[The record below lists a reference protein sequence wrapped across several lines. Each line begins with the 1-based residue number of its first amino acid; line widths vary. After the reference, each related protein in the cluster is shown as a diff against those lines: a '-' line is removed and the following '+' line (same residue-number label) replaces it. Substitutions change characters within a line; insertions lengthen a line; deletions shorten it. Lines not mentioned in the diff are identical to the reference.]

1 MLEILV
7 FFIAGVLTT
16 LTLIAIIKQY
26 NKLRHAKKFVI
37 PQSEMFLLIK
47 NFLPEFMFNPRQ
59 ADSQS
64 LRYEYDRELRY
75 IEMSDHN
82 AYWID
87 KNKIY
92 YAEVTDGRFDPD
104 KAKLAEMENLSEKRV
119 SEVLYIYN
127 SLKNG
132 S

>member
-1 MLEILV
+1 M
-7 FFIAGVLTT
+7 
-16 LTLIAIIKQY
+16 
-26 NKLRHAKKFVI
+26 
-37 PQSEMFLLIK
+37 LIK
-47 NFLPEFMFNPRQ
+47 NFLPEFMFKPNPL
-59 ADSQS
+59 DSQS
-64 LRYEYDRELRY
+64 IRYESDRELNY
-75 IEMSDHN
+75 IEMPDHK

-92 YAEVTDGRFDPD
+92 CAEVTDGRFNPD
-104 KAKLAEMENLSEKRV
+104 NATLAEMENLSEQRV

>member
-1 MLEILV
+1 MELIL
-7 FFIAGVLTT
+7 FFAGVLTT
-16 LTLIAIIKQY
+16 LTLIAIIRQY
-26 NKLRHAKKFVI
+26 NKLKHVKNVVVK
-37 PQSEMFLLIK
+37 QSEMFMLIK
-47 NFLPEFMFNPRQ
+47 NFLPEFMFNPIPI
-59 ADSQS
+59 DSQS

-92 YAEVTDGRFDPD
+92 YAEVTDGRFNPD
-104 KAKLAEMENLSEKRV
+104 DAKLADMENLSEKRV

>member
-1 MLEILV
+1 MELIL
-7 FFIAGVLTT
+7 FFAGVLTT
-16 LTLIAIIKQY
+16 LTLIAIIRQY
-26 NKLRHAKKFVI
+26 NKLKHVKNVI
-37 PQSEMFLLIK
+37 IKQSEMFMLIK
-47 NFLPEFMFNPRQ
+47 NFLPEFMFKPIEI
-59 ADSQS
+59 DSQA
-64 LRYEYDRELRY
+64 LRYEYDREFRY
-75 IEMSDHN
+75 IEMSDHR

-92 YAEVTDGRFDPD
+92 YAEVTDGRFNPD
-104 KAKLAEMENLSEKRV
+104 NAKLAEMENLSEQRV

>member
-1 MLEILV
+1 MVDAI

-16 LTLIAIIKQY
+16 LTLIAIIRQY
-26 NKLRHAKKFVI
+26 NKLKHVKKIIVK
-37 PQSEMFLLIK
+37 QSEMFMLIK
-47 NFLPEFMFNPRQ
+47 NFLPEFMFRPSQ
-59 ADSQS
+59 LDSQA
-64 LRYEYDRELRY
+64 LRYEYDREFRY
-75 IEMSDHN
+75 IEMPDHK

-92 YAEVTDGRFDPD
+92 YAEVTDGRFNPD
-104 KAKLAEMENLSEKRV
+104 NAKLAEMENLSEQRV
-119 SEVLYIYN
+119 NEVLYIYN

>member
-1 MLEILV
+1 MELIL
-7 FFIAGVLTT
+7 FFAGVLTT
-16 LTLIAIIKQY
+16 LTLIAIIRQY
-26 NKLRHAKKFVI
+26 NKLKHVKKVI
-37 PQSEMFLLIK
+37 IKQSEMFMLIK
-47 NFLPEFMFNPRQ
+47 NFLPEFMFNSGQ
-59 ADSQS
+59 KDTQS
-64 LRYEYDRELRY
+64 LMYEYDREFRY
-75 IEMSDHN
+75 IEMPDHK

-92 YAEVTDGRFDPD
+92 YAEVTDGRFNPD
-104 KAKLAEMENLSEKRV
+104 NAKLAEMENLSEQRV

>member
-1 MLEILV
+1 MELIL
-7 FFIAGVLTT
+7 FFSGVLTT
-16 LTLIAIIKQY
+16 LTLIAIIRQY
-26 NKLRHAKKFVI
+26 NKLRHVKDFVI
-37 PQSEMFLLIK
+37 PQSEMFLLVK
-47 NFLPEFMFNPRQ
+47 NFLPEFMFDPKQ
-59 ADSQS
+59 VDSQA
-64 LRYEYDRELRY
+64 LRYEYDREFRY
-75 IEMSDHN
+75 IEMPDHK

-92 YAEVTDGRFDPD
+92 YAEVTDGRFNPD
-104 KAKLAEMENLSEKRV
+104 NAVLAEMENLSEQRV

>member
-1 MLEILV
+1 MVDAI

-16 LTLIAIIKQY
+16 LTLIAIIRQY
-26 NKLRHAKKFVI
+26 NKLKHVKKVI
-37 PQSEMFLLIK
+37 IKQSEILMLMK
-47 NFLPEFMFNPRQ
+47 NFLPDFMLSSDQ
-59 ADSQS
+59 KDTQS
-64 LRYEYDRELRY
+64 FRYEHDREFDY
-75 IEMSDHN
+75 IEMPDHK

-92 YAEVTDGRFDPD
+92 YAEVTDGRFNPD
-104 KAKLAEMENLSEKRV
+104 NATLADMENLSEQRV

>member
-1 MLEILV
+1 MVDAI

-16 LTLIAIIKQY
+16 LTLIAIIRQY
-26 NKLRHAKKFVI
+26 NKLKHVKKIVI
-37 PQSEMFLLIK
+37 KQSEMFMLIK
-47 NFLPEFMFNPRQ
+47 NFLPELMFKSDQ
-59 ADSQS
+59 KDSQA
-64 LRYEYDRELRY
+64 LRYEYDREFNY
-75 IEMSDHN
+75 IEMPDHK

-92 YAEVTDGRFDPD
+92 YAEVTDGRFNPD
-104 KAKLAEMENLSEKRV
+104 NAMLADMENLSEKRV

>member
-1 MLEILV
+1 MELIL
-7 FFIAGVLTT
+7 FFAGVLTT
-16 LTLIAIIKQY
+16 LTLIAIIRQY
-26 NKLRHAKKFVI
+26 NKLKHVKNVVVK
-37 PQSEMFLLIK
+37 QSEMFMLIK
-47 NFLPEFMFNPRQ
+47 NFLPEFMFNPVPI
-59 ADSQS
+59 DSQS

-92 YAEVTDGRFDPD
+92 YAEVTDGRFNPD
-104 KAKLAEMENLSEKRV
+104 DAKLADMENLSEKRV

>member
-1 MLEILV
+1 MELIL
-7 FFIAGVLTT
+7 FFAGVLTT
-16 LTLIAIIKQY
+16 LTLIAIIRQY
-26 NKLRHAKKFVI
+26 NKLKHVKKIIVK
-37 PQSEMFLLIK
+37 QSEMFMLIK
-47 NFLPEFMFNPRQ
+47 NFLPEFMFRSIPM
-59 ADSQS
+59 DSQS
-64 LRYEYDRELRY
+64 TRYEDDRELRY

-92 YAEVTDGRFDPD
+92 YAEVTDGRFNPNN
-104 KAKLAEMENLSEKRV
+104 AKLAEMKNLSEKRV

>member
-1 MLEILV
+1 MELIY
-7 FFIAGVLTT
+7 FFAGVLTT
-16 LTLIAIIKQY
+16 LTLIAIIRQY
-26 NKLRHAKKFVI
+26 NKLKHVKKIVVK
-37 PQSEMFLLIK
+37 QSEMFMLIK
-47 NFLPEFMFNPRQ
+47 NFLPEFMFRSIPM
-59 ADSQS
+59 DSQS
-64 LRYEYDRELRY
+64 TRYEDDRELRY

-92 YAEVTDGRFDPD
+92 YAEVTDGRFNPNN
-104 KAKLAEMENLSEKRV
+104 AKLAEMKNLSEKRV

>member
-1 MLEILV
+1 MEMIL
-7 FFIAGVLTT
+7 FFAGVLTT
-16 LTLIAIIKQY
+16 LTLIAIIRQY
-26 NKLRHAKKFVI
+26 NKLKHVKNVTIK
-37 PQSEMFLLIK
+37 QSEMFMLIK
-47 NFLPEFMFNPRQ
+47 NFLPEFMFKPIPL
-59 ADSQS
+59 DSQS
-64 LRYEYDRELRY
+64 LRHEYDRELRY

-92 YAEVTDGRFDPD
+92 YAEVTDGRFNPD
-104 KAKLAEMENLSEKRV
+104 NAKLAEMENLSEKRV
-119 SEVLYIYN
+119 SEMLYIYN

>member
-1 MLEILV
+1 MELIL
-7 FFIAGVLTT
+7 FFAGVLTT
-16 LTLIAIIKQY
+16 LTLIGIIRQY
-26 NKLRHAKKFVI
+26 SKLKHVKKIIVK
-37 PQSEMFLLIK
+37 QSEMFMLIK
-47 NFLPEFMFNPRQ
+47 NFLPEFMFNSGQ
-59 ADSQS
+59 KDTQS
-64 LRYEYDRELRY
+64 LIYEYDREFRY
-75 IEMSDHN
+75 IEMPDHK

-92 YAEVTDGRFDPD
+92 YAEVTDGRFNPD
-104 KAKLAEMENLSEKRV
+104 NAMLTEMENLSEQRV